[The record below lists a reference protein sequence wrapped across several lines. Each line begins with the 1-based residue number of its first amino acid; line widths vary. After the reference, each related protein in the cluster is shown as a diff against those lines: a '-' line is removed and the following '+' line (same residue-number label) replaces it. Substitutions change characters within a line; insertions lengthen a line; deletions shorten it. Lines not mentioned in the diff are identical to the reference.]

1 MSVCAKR
8 NKVVAAV
15 CSELNLKVNRK
26 FVKRVGGQRPN
37 VILTIMRDVE
47 VDNKLFE
54 SKVTF
59 YRRKPETKGH
69 VIGML

>member
-8 NKVVAAV
+8 NKVVGAV
-15 CSELNLKVNRK
+15 CSKLNLKVNRK
-26 FVKRVGGQRPN
+26 VVKRVGGQ
-37 VILTIMRDVE
+37 TIMRDVE

-54 SKVTF
+54 TKVIF
-59 YRRKPETKGH
+59 YSRKFETEAH